1 MIYTTHTPSRYS
13 KCTLYYTNW
22 KVVHKMCVK
31 TEDWRQRLKFV
42 HNQKLISSAFTVI
55 YPSISAI
62 CSLNCTFLNFFW
74 TMKNVMRLPKRIEF
88 FFQAKVEI
96 FLYDGVIKISFGWA
110 NLHDGDSFMW
120 VILKSIFQW
129 ILWLFFVVC
138 IAFELLL
145 YFSPCLYVELKKGF
159 LKSTYYN
166 SKG

>member
-1 MIYTTHTPSRYS
+1 MERRENLARTSHLGLWQSFALKCQFFERNWLHVTYMIYTTHTPSRYS

-96 FLYDGVIKISFGWA
+96 FLYDGVIKISLGWA

-120 VILKSIFQW
+120 VIKV
-129 ILWLFFVVC
+129 FFNGSYD
-138 IAFELLL
+138 
-145 YFSPCLYVELKKGF
+145 YFL
-159 LKSTYYN
+159 
-166 SKG
+166 